1 MSDIDV
7 HKIHL
12 IDQAIGWLQ
21 NAKKYHAA
29 YQHQVAD
36 DCLIKAKRV
45 LDDES
50 FKRQPIPG
58 FSRNQQPETLWVRNP
73 VTNGKML
80 INSVDFDPNVH
91 EVWEEATPAASGK
104 RSKST

>member
-1 MSDIDV
+1 MTDIDAS
-7 HKIHL
+7 KLHL

-29 YQHQVAD
+29 WQHQVAD

-80 INSVDFDPNVH
+80 INSVDFDPSVH
-91 EVWEEATPAASGK
+91 EVWEEPTPPAPTK
-104 RSKST
+104 RSKSG